1 MRARLLPA
9 VLPVAS
15 VVGVPAHAAD
25 PPSVQVAPYSPFVG
39 SLHEHSGYSDGRVGS
54 TPANYDATAKQL

>member
-25 PPSVQVAPYSPFVG
+25 PPSVQVAPYSP
-39 SLHEHSGYSDGRVGS
+39 
-54 TPANYDATAKQL
+54 ANYDATAKQL